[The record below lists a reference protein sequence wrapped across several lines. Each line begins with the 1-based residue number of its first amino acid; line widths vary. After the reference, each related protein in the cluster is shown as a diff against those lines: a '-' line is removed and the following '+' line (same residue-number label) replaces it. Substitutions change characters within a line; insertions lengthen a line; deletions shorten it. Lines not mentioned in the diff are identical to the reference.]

1 MRVSHLSFSK
11 AGGAGSVASN
21 LSEALCA
28 IGVDSTFEHSIDT
41 DLRKKPLALPLHT
54 VAAGLDEYIVRA
66 QTFSNTVSFA
76 REGLSKKVSIAAAD
90 SDVLHLHW
98 TPGQMSI
105 HTVGNLLDSRK
116 AIVWT
121 LHDMWPFTAGCHY
134 SGECEGFKRGCTA
147 CPAVKP
153 MFQNLAIKN
162 FAIKRLVFDAP
173 RNNLVFVAPSQWMA
187 SMASSSEL
195 LGNQRIEVIPN
206 PVARGKEENSPASS
220 AAWRQRLGID
230 EGSFLVAFS
239 AANLADKRKNLD
251 EVIQVLSELSQ
262 SRPDL
267 KIVLILIGSGADPEA
282 KSFTVKTLGHLDKTA
297 LNTAVANC
305 DVMINFSKDENLS
318 MAGIEALA
326 VGTPLVV
333 LDSGGNRELVRDR
346 ETGFLV
352 GDRQQLKD
360 RIEELAARPGLF
372 KRMREACKEDFKSR
386 FEAPI
391 VANQY
396 LGLYQSLLAR

>member
-1 MRVSHLSFSK
+1 MRVSQLSFSK

-28 IGVDSTFEHSIDT
+28 MGVDSTLEYSIDT

-54 VAAGLDEYIVRA
+54 VAAGLDEYLIKA
-66 QTFSNTVSFA
+66 QTFSNPVSFA
-76 REGLSKKVSIAAAD
+76 REGLSTKLSIAAAD

-98 TPGQMSI
+98 TPGQVSI
-105 HTVGNLLDSRK
+105 QSVGNLLDSGK

-134 SGECEGFKRGCTA
+134 SGECEGFKGGCTT
-147 CPAVKP
+147 CPAIKP
-153 MFQNLAIKN
+153 LFQNLATKN
-162 FAIKRLVFDAP
+162 FAIKKSVFDGP
-173 RNNLVFVAPSQWMA
+173 RDNLVFVAPSQWMA
-187 SMASSSEL
+187 SMARSSEIL
-195 LGNQRIEVIPN
+195 RNQRIKVIPN
-206 PVARGKEENSPASS
+206 PVARGREQNPSSSS
-220 AAWRQRLGID
+220 AEWRQQLEIE
-230 EGSFLVAFS
+230 EGNFLVAFS

-251 EVIQVLSELSQ
+251 EVIEALSELSQ
-262 SRPDL
+262 SRSDL
-267 KIVLILIGSGADPEA
+267 KIVLILMGSGSTPEV
-282 KSFTVKTLGHLDKTA
+282 KSLTAMNLGYLGKEA

-305 DVMINFSKDENLS
+305 DVLINFSRDENLS
-318 MAGIEALA
+318 MAGIESLA

-333 LDSGGNRELVRDR
+333 LDSGGNPELVRDG

-352 GDRQQLKD
+352 SDRKQLKN
-360 RIEELAARPGLF
+360 RIQELATRPGLA
-372 KRMREACKEDFKSR
+372 KQMGQAAQEDFNSR
-386 FEAPI
+386 FEASI

>member
-1 MRVSHLSFSK
+1 MRVSQLSFSK

-21 LSEALCA
+21 LSASLCA
-28 IGVDSTFEHSIDT
+28 IGVDSTLEYSIDT
-41 DLRKKPLALPLHT
+41 DLRKKPFALPLHT
-54 VAAGLDEYIVRA
+54 VAAGLDEYLVKA
-66 QTFSNTVSFA
+66 QTFSNPVSFA
-76 REGLSKKVSIAAAD
+76 REGLSKKLSIAAAD

-98 TPGQMSI
+98 TPGQVSI
-105 HTVGNLLDSRK
+105 QSVGNLLDSGK
-116 AIVWT
+116 PIVWT

-134 SGECEGFKRGCTA
+134 AGACEGFKRGCTA

-153 MFQNLAIKN
+153 LFQNLATKN
-162 FAIKRLVFDAP
+162 FSIKKSLFDRP
-173 RNNLVFVAPSQWMA
+173 RNNLIFVAPSQWMA
-187 SMASSSEL
+187 SMARSSEL

-206 PVARGKEENSPASS
+206 LVTQGTDGNSSSSS
-220 AAWRQRLGID
+220 AEWRQKLSIE

-239 AANLADKRKNLD
+239 AANLVEKRKNLD
-251 EVIQVLSELSQ
+251 EVIEALSELSQ
-262 SRPDL
+262 ERPDL
-267 KIVLILIGSGADPEA
+267 KIVLILIGSGAIPDA
-282 KSFTVKTLGHLDKTA
+282 KCLTTKNLGYLGKEA

-305 DVMINFSKDENLS
+305 DALVNFSKDENLS

-352 GDRQQLKD
+352 GDRQQLKN
-360 RIEELAARPGLF
+360 RIEELATRPGLV

>member
-1 MRVSHLSFSK
+1 VRVSQLSFSK

-21 LSEALCA
+21 LSKALRA
-28 IGVDSTFEHSIDT
+28 MGVDSTLEYSIDT

-54 VAAGLDEYIVRA
+54 LAAGLDEYLIKA
-66 QTFSNTVSFA
+66 QTFSNPVSFA
-76 REGLSKKVSIAAAD
+76 REGLSKKLSTAAAD

-98 TPGQMSI
+98 TPGQVS
-105 HTVGNLLDSRK
+105 TQDVGSLLDSGK
-116 AIVWT
+116 AIAWT

-134 SGECEGFKRGCTA
+134 SGECEGFKSGCTT

-153 MFQNLAIKN
+153 LFQNLATKN
-162 FAIKRLVFDAP
+162 FAIKQSIFDRP
-173 RNNLVFVAPSQWMA
+173 RDNLAFVAPSKWMA
-187 SMASSSEL
+187 SMARSSEL

-206 PVARGKEENSPASS
+206 PVTRGIDGNASTSS
-220 AAWRQRLGID
+220 AEWRQQLAID
-230 EGSFLVAFS
+230 ERSFLVAFS

-251 EVIQVLSELSQ
+251 EVIEALSELSQ
-262 SRPDL
+262 LRPDL
-267 KIVLILIGSGADPEA
+267 KIVLILIGSGSTPEA
-282 KSFTVKTLGHLDKTA
+282 KSLIVRNLGYLGKEA

-305 DVMINFSKDENLS
+305 DVLVNFSKDENLS

-333 LDSGGNRELVRDR
+333 LDSGGNPELVRDG

-352 GDRQQLKD
+352 SDKQQLKN
-360 RIEELAARPGLF
+360 RIEELATRLGLA
-372 KRMREACKEDFKSR
+372 KKMGEAAKGDFNLR
-386 FEAPI
+386 FEASI

>member
-1 MRVSHLSFSK
+1 M
-11 AGGAGSVASN
+11 
-21 LSEALCA
+21 
-28 IGVDSTFEHSIDT
+28 GVDSTLEYSIDT
-41 DLRKKPLALPLHT
+41 DLRKKPLTLPLHT
-54 VAAGLDEYIVRA
+54 FAAGLDEYLIKA
-66 QTFSNTVSFA
+66 QTFSNPVSFA
-76 REGLSKKVSIAAAD
+76 REGLSKKLSIAAAD

-98 TPGQMSI
+98 TPGQVSI
-105 HTVGNLLDSRK
+105 QSVGNLLDSGQ

-153 MFQNLAIKN
+153 LFQNLATKN
-162 FAIKRLVFDAP
+162 LAIKKSVFDGP
-173 RNNLVFVAPSQWMA
+173 RDNLVFAAPSQWMA
-187 SMASSSEL
+187 SMARSSEL
-195 LGNQRIEVIPN
+195 LGNQRIDVIPN
-206 PVARGKEENSPASS
+206 PVARGIDENTLISS
-220 AAWRQRLGID
+220 AEWRQQLAID

-251 EVIQVLSELSQ
+251 EVIEALSELSQ
-262 SRPDL
+262 SRSDI
-267 KIVLILIGSGADPEA
+267 KIVLILIGSGSTPEVP
-282 KSFTVKTLGHLDKTA
+282 SLTVRKLGYLGKEA

-305 DVMINFSKDENLS
+305 DALVNFSKDENLS
-318 MAGIEALA
+318 MAGIESLA

-333 LDSGGNRELVRDR
+333 LDSGGNPELVRDG

-352 GDRQQLKD
+352 SDKQQLRN
-360 RIEELAARPGLF
+360 RIEELATCPALAKEMG
-372 KRMREACKEDFKSR
+372 EAAKGDFNSR
-386 FEAPI
+386 FEASI